1 MVDNDDDVCAQE
13 DLAAGAEER
22 KRKVQT
28 LERLKCKNE
37 NEAWAKEEVGVCC
50 RAHQV
55 CDLCMQPKLCTTPQF
70 FLEGSQFEIHPQNW
84 PSLFRRVDFD

>member
-1 MVDNDDDVCAQE
+1 MVDNDDDVCVQE

-22 KRKVQT
+22 KLKVQM
-28 LERLKCKNE
+28 LERLKRKNE

-55 CDLCMQPKLCTTPQF
+55 CDFFMQPKLCTTPQF
-70 FLEGSQFEIHPQNW
+70 F
-84 PSLFRRVDFD
+84 